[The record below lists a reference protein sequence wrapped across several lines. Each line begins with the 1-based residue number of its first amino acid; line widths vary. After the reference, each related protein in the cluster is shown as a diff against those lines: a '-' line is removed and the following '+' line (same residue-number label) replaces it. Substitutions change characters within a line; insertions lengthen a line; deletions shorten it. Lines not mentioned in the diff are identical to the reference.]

1 MQKDIQQQVAQLQL
15 FEQQMQQYTMQ
26 KQTIHVQ
33 LVEMDNALE
42 ELQTT
47 KEQPFK
53 IVGNVMIGCDKET
66 LVKELQEKKETAEIR
81 LKNVEKQ
88 ESQAKQKMESLHATV
103 MKQIEQKEEQRGG

>member
-1 MQKDIQQQVAQLQL
+1 
-15 FEQQMQQYTMQ
+15 MQQYAMQ